1 MKPLRTAVVLALSLS
16 LAVGPVLAEARPTQ
30 SSGSYKSGF
39 SSQKSNTARSNN
51 SSASQPS
58 RGGNPSFGSFGSRRA
73 QDAAP
78 PPSSGS
84 NRSAMSRDMSESAAR
99 DNAVRSMDSRR
110 AGNAQPLPPLDP
122 VMPRQAPPPQSGYG
136 NNNPG
141 YNNPGY
147 NNPGYDNGRYDNRR
161 YENRPSGWGTAGA
174 AAAGAVLGSVLSG
187 QANAGHGGQ
196 QQQQQAPL
204 PGNVPADIGAIGP
217 VDPAADAATTGM
229 AATPAAQDQRQPAP
243 VEAPAARKES
253 SGIGWFGWAMLAL
266 IGFGLYRLLTRRKV
280 AKRGANY
287 SLGD

>member
-1 MKPLRTAVVLALSLS
+1 MMKPLRTAVVFALSLS
-16 LAVGPVLAEARPTQ
+16 LAVGPAYAEARPTQ

-39 SSQKSNTARSNN
+39 SSQKSNTARSN
-51 SSASQPS
+51 STSAQPS
-58 RGGNPSFGSFGSRRA
+58 RSGNSSFGSFGSRRA

-78 PPSSGS
+78 PPSSGA
-84 NRSAMSRDMSESAAR
+84 NRSAMSRDMSERAAR

-110 AGNAQPLPPLDP
+110 AGSAQPLPPLDP
-122 VMPRQAPPPQSGYG
+122 VMPRQAPQQQSGYG
-136 NNNPG
+136 G
-141 YNNPGY
+141 
-147 NNPGYDNGRYDNRR
+147 NNPGYDSGRYDSRR

-187 QANAGHGGQ
+187 QANAGQGGQ
-196 QQQQQAPL
+196 QAPQQAPL
-204 PGNVPADIGAIGP
+204 PSNVPADIGSIGP
-217 VDPAADAATTGM
+217 VDPAADAAATGV
-229 AATPAAQDQRQPAP
+229 APTPTAQLGQQQPAP

-266 IGFGLYRLLTRRKV
+266 IGFGLYRLLTRRKA